1 MAGDSAMSRSKT
13 AMLLSALVM
22 PGAGQLYLKHVF
34 RGMVLIVVSLVC
46 LWIIG
51 DSVLQQASV
60 VLDQLQS
67 GEAALDAG
75 HIAGL
80 VAQTPGS
87 SASSTAT
94 FVLIGCW
101 LGGMIDTYWLGKKTG
116 AN

>member
-51 DSVLQQASV
+51 DSMLHQAST
-60 VLDQLQS
+60 VLAKLQS

-75 HIAGL
+75 HIAEL
-80 VAQTPGS
+80 VAQTPSSSGS
-87 SASSTAT
+87 SMAT

-101 LGGMIDTYWLGKKTG
+101 LGGLIDTYWLGKKLG
-116 AN
+116 EN

>member
-1 MAGDSAMSRSKT
+1 
-13 AMLLSALVM
+13 MLLSAFVM
-22 PGAGQLYLKHVF
+22 PGAGQLYLKRVL
-34 RGMVLIVVSLVC
+34 RGVVLIVVSLVC

-60 VLDQLQS
+60 ALDQLQS
-67 GEAALDAG
+67 GEAVLDAG

-87 SASSTAT
+87 SASGIAT

-101 LGGMIDTYWLGKKTG
+101 LGGLIDTYWLGKKPG

>member
-1 MAGDSAMSRSKT
+1 
-13 AMLLSALVM
+13 MLLSALVM
-22 PGAGQLYLKHVF
+22 PGAGQIYLKRVL

-51 DSVLQQASV
+51 SGMLQQASV

-67 GEAALDAG
+67 GQASLDAG
-75 HIAGL
+75 HIAEL

-101 LGGMIDTYWLGKKTG
+101 LGGLIDTYWLGKKTG

>member
-1 MAGDSAMSRSKT
+1 MSRSTT
-13 AMLLSALVM
+13 AMLLSAFVM
-22 PGAGQLYLKHVF
+22 PGAGQLYLKRVL

-51 DSVLQQASV
+51 ASTWQQAST

-67 GEAALDAG
+67 GNVVLDAD

-80 VAQTPGS
+80 VAQAPGS
-87 SASSTAT
+87 SASSLAT

-101 LGGMIDTYWLGKKTG
+101 LGGMIDTYWLGKKSR
-116 AN
+116 

>member
-1 MAGDSAMSRSKT
+1 MSRSTT
-13 AMLLSALVM
+13 AMLLSAFVM
-22 PGAGQLYLKHVF
+22 PGAGQLYLKRVL

-51 DSVLQQASV
+51 DSMMQQATI

-75 HIAGL
+75 HIAEL
-80 VAQTPGS
+80 VDKTPRS
-87 SASSTAT
+87 SASGIAT
-94 FVLIGCW
+94 WVLIGCW
-101 LGGMIDTYWLGKKTG
+101 LVGMIDTYWLGKKPG